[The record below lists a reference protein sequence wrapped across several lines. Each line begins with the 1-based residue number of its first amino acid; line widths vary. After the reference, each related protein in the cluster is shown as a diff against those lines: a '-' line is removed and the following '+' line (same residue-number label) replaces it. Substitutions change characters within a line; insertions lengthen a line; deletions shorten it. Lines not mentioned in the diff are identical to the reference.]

1 MYLTFAMAFQ
11 LLVPAPAAIA
21 EEVNVVS
28 GAAAQLG
35 GSENAGDNSGGS
47 SADAGAGNG
56 DGTSAS
62 GDASAGES
70 GTAQGTASSS
80 GAADGQGSAAG
91 DVAEEQGSSAGDASE
106 SQEPAADKSASADD
120 DAADAQDAS
129 ATAAAGATIT
139 TVADLRE
146 KMAKDKHG
154 SVEAEGE
161 KVTAITFNDATALCI
176 VSNTDPQLY
185 RTAKMTKGQGSTGA
199 EFDVSSPEDGY
210 TFLGLGGKDVPF
222 EGSFTTSG
230 TSIALATSLFNNV
243 VLKDGISIPNLIWK
257 GTGSDP
263 VIAAKVSGAKTL
275 DVTVQIADPANT
287 TLSESTA
294 GITSALFG
302 TVAGSLTLSAT
313 YSFAGTRKGLG
324 ATADSTG
331 NVGLLANTVESG
343 VFAVKSVDFPGDV
356 AKDGTVETS
365 DSNAG
370 LLVGLVKDGASLNVG
385 ALNNVP
391 TATVQSSNGS
401 AGGIVGKVGSGTGAT
416 VKVTNAIDL
425 SNLTVKGTTAAGGF
439 IGQATKLTLSQNDG
453 AKVTCPRNVGDANSD
468 NVGGFIG
475 EVSFANSVAFTGND
489 QIYTGDEGVTLA
501 AKGATKDNE
510 YDESKGVGSAIGKLN
525 FVDST
530 TAVSFKDGTFKST
543 YGNGGGAAV
552 FGGLVG
558 SVTGYADGT
567 GNDRVASKPLH
578 IENVATEF
586 ALKSAP
592 NFTGGLVGWLGRDEG
607 ATLEVKNASVNCTE
621 LAQSGKG
628 FGGVVGCLDHESI
641 LDVNGVTVANEGAIE
656 NGAGIAAESWDS
668 AIRLGGVTDFS
679 DMKFA
684 PENSFTDEKFVSQ
697 ITNVTSSNPTLVFA
711 RGTGNDSVPV
721 DADNSDYWVF
731 KRCSATKIDDLGS
744 NQNAGCGYG
753 EVVRLDGEKLQKDLI
768 RINMGKHELEGPS
781 TTGWSW
787 QVGSN
792 DGKWSGPERNRT
804 LTINTT
810 QDFVCLALSVQFAN
824 LWNGVYGLNPK
835 DKAQLLGS
843 EVKIKLDANVD
854 LSGTGVVGLGFDSAN
869 KLQTFQGTFNGNS
882 HKVSLAIG
890 EPYGKRGDDAIGL
903 DDVSY
908 GNGKIYRHN
917 RLGLFPSIGGG
928 AKVNNLTVDG
938 AMNGAAMEFDNGVS
952 VDAGLLA
959 ATITGNATLSGVTCG
974 PTNLRDDTSGPAIA
988 CDDTFGNDVNIG
1000 GIAGSVTGV
1009 GTVAFEGN
1017 TKAQATINTGATLN
1031 GSTRIGGAIGCV
1043 ADVAVTVNVAS
1054 LEIGGAITASDS
1066 ASSKIAQIGGFIG
1079 CIVQGAGKA
1088 KTVNITGLSFNSFNM
1103 TVGKN
1108 GDAQNGA
1115 GGLLGYSWGNAVVT
1129 IGDSSI
1135 NKDANSYALKTTSAF
1150 ITAASSKEIG
1160 GLVYAASG
1168 HWVINDYAIDLSGAT
1183 VKADQ
1188 ATTLG
1193 VLVGRGS
1200 KVKTTG
1206 VYGSECYTG
1215 LYLEDRAY
1223 WETAYKVSGIAINAP
1238 KVTVFDEWV
1247 GNGVKPDSKLMDGE
1261 WNTVVSLHTQAGTLD
1276 MSGNAEGDNSYKNR
1290 SVFGLSHNANSS
1302 IRYYYNLDRAYDAMK
1317 SNGKDYTV
1325 QKVVHL
1331 STPQELLLWSAC
1343 RYAPAEIQTFIA
1355 PGMTGENAGSD
1366 RNAGL
1371 NSYTVYIDGGTSSN
1385 QNTINLSGYSYYPAQ
1400 PKGHVNLQYVNIRF
1414 CYSDIKT
1421 EYASN
1426 KSNADGTQ
1434 HENMHCGL
1442 FRTVNANLTVSDAT
1456 LGGTVGSVINDDRS
1470 KTDVAGAEGSSS
1482 GALICRYIKSDSSKN
1497 VRKITIDKLTLDGLT
1512 VDSVEGNTYAPL
1524 LINEM
1529 QTYVNLSAK
1538 NISTTGYGENVK
1550 AATSLFGKL
1559 GVSSTADQV
1568 TATFSA
1574 ISLPTAMSN
1583 AIFTRASL
1591 LESFGYGEGK
1601 TGSAVY
1607 TFAKADQN
1615 ADQGKNKVTFG
1626 KEIDSTDGEYFGKQL
1641 WYYDENTYGTD
1652 AGLVTVGDKQAGS
1665 DQFGDYLPYV
1675 YKGQANE
1682 SNVQYHEIKVNQRM
1696 PKLTMGCGTY
1706 ADPYAITKAS
1716 ELNAV
1721 AVYINTKNAVDGWE
1735 VTITANQSELCQRR
1749 SDHSTGCEVTYVYK
1763 QANASSKK
1771 WEKKNGDITDSTK
1784 TLDEDTMHTYL
1795 QSAYYSIEPK
1805 NEDGTAG
1812 TTLEI
1817 DAESFEG
1824 LGNLGNPFR
1833 GVIVGDLVDSN
1844 TQATIAI
1851 NNSTGSLKGLIPYSY
1866 GSVVKNL
1873 NVVYQSG
1880 VSAISYTPK
1889 DSNGVPGSFFGGV
1902 IGCILGGDNIIDGV
1916 SVSSQSGSATA
1927 IASANVDPLVA
1938 AAAGDTSSS
1947 YLIPI
1952 GGYVGAVTGG
1962 GVIFRNSSNVSG
1974 ALNTWRVPGTLR
1986 YDNPYVGR
1994 VIDGYAFSEL
2004 GDDKSLDNTDR
2015 NYKINNLDT
2024 SDTNCVVTGDTQNR
2038 HRGDAKKNADNLAI
2052 TTTVNGAQGLLV
2064 LSAIISSGAG
2074 GGSANT
2080 ATANDEYGTY
2090 AGSRAYLGGNA
2101 SKNATYQFGNQNY
2114 GKVRNASY
2122 AAVGNPAEA
2131 VGDFAKATKDDT
2143 LSPGSQWE
2151 GDALAERDDGAR
2163 VNSPYLVAKYATW
2176 QTGNICAAQASGMDL
2191 RFKADT
2197 TYDMTAY
2204 GMGYT
2209 GLSGRYYSNA
2219 CASAKGADRDRIVPL
2234 VATINGNGAT
2244 IKVGSKG
2251 KSTAYDI
2258 REYANDDYKLAGVG
2272 ALFGTVTYTSDNVK
2286 GSIGAAA
2293 GDGAEATG
2301 NGGYTVQNLNFSDCN
2316 ISLTYTDASGSASGL
2331 GYNEVGIG
2339 LLAGAT
2345 ANNNSLEGYGK
2356 YHAVTLTNCTVSGSA
2371 GASSSDSVSNVG
2383 GLLGSSGYGSRKTD
2397 RNDTGMV
2404 NKTGGQ
2410 PSPVKLYDC
2419 SYSGMDV
2426 SGGQNVGGFVGKLN
2440 SGSQGGVWA
2449 SADKVIAGGS
2459 TITSSAPAASSSVQ
2473 SNVGGVFGASGDVI
2487 FVNADANANPKTNS
2501 GKATISGVTLIVPAN
2516 AGASSGVGG
2525 LVGNAKNNIYAYNF
2539 KVTGDVKVTGDANS
2553 KVVFGRTGTSEFKNA
2568 GGIVGNVSS
2577 GSEFKF
2583 DTCEVSDIDFG
2594 SREVSGGISGNI
2606 SGSPTVTCNNVVVSG
2621 VTFGSSYAGGIN
2633 GSIGGEG
2640 TPTFNI
2646 ANTEIKNNVFMNP
2659 SNLSEEPKGSN
2670 GKSRSGGIGGDG
2682 RGVFR
2687 LSNVLL
2693 DSNDFQGKDGQGIF
2707 FGDAK
2712 AGLQVYAAGIDIKP
2726 GEGKSTSDLPPLM
2739 FDQTNDQSI
2748 VKQVNAASYVAFGVY
2763 GDTPAAPDGGKT
2775 LYSDEAND
2783 GSQKASEAVSPYVTT
2798 SPTSGIAVRA
2808 SNDAADRYL
2817 FGDGAN
2823 VGNAG
2828 TIKSQAGT
2836 IQAGRYTYTNIGGCG
2851 DSGAYQNTNGF
2862 TESSAQWYNSENSDA
2877 SKKATTDFKV
2887 LEVPVQDAT
2896 VVTDYLN
2903 LVTNGGFSDA
2913 VRLNNGSDKQYVTA
2927 KAEKFELK
2935 QIGDVKVFVKS
2946 TEPASL
2952 SVVSSGTSDMRFS
2965 APSNWDNDNGQF
2977 TLLSVTF
2984 NDGAGNTYKVQVP
2997 IVVKRLFEVNFA
3009 ATYTYGTN
3017 FKAGDYST
3025 KDDHVLT
3032 GVGDAMTG
3040 YLTWAYNK
3048 ARATETTY
3056 GWNAYLQD
3064 GGSMKALDKRILFSG
3079 DSTRGTLPEGTQ
3091 LTLVDTG
3098 NNNKEYHYTVLAGG
3112 AVSVALTDFVDSDGT
3127 DGKHYEEQWLSEL
3140 MGVKASDNPNS
3151 GAWVKVNADDP
3162 NVGARIKTSAGYEY
3176 FRPWADGVTGDRCD
3190 LALEDGSEPHPSES
3204 FFLVVRV
3211 PKGSAATVNGY
3222 TGTSLSG
3229 DVSTRI
3235 NYVKGSDESKAD
3247 NHINTA
3253 STYNIAL
3260 GYGQTLTDTLVEG
3273 DSDVTREM
3281 SADTTNSFWMDVT
3294 DTVSCSNVYN
3304 DSDTLYYQLNSSL
3317 ASYNG
3322 SNLTGASGY
3331 PSGTSGTYSFYVKVG
3346 DTYYKPSK
3354 STDSA
3359 GNVKWTWAP
3368 AEAGADDAGKAAVSG
3383 KSWSADGGDMQ
3394 LVLSDG
3400 DGTPI
3405 DLSGI
3410 RKIATDATNAT
3421 DETTSFS
3428 IRMKAELQMSGPACQ
3443 KAIAASEDGSAYT
3456 KPTYRSFLSP
3466 HADTLSTSI
3475 MTAENGGKMRYYRKG
3490 GGASTIALTATKK
3503 TQLGINVDDLG
3514 TADGTIALAA
3524 TYDLSKLRGA
3534 EEKLNKATSAT
3545 FTLTLQKRKDDKDD
3559 KDSGYDSVPIA
3570 DYLSVQESS
3579 KLGTGTVSADHNS
3592 IVFMDTVSNGV
3603 LATRDDSSPILR
3615 LGFVVKVNT
3624 DVESAQH
3631 FYANYRLVMTAHLSG
3646 NGVDDTP
3653 VNASGSITGYP
3664 NSDYVTYTLTRVNM
3678 KGIDHNQA

>member
-1 MYLTFAMAFQ
+1 MAFQ
-11 LLVPAPAAIA
+11 LLVPAPAAFA
-21 EEVNVVS
+21 EGVNAIS

-47 SADAGAGNG
+47 STDTAADNG
-56 DGTSAS
+56 DDASAS
-62 GDASAGES
+62 GDAFMGES
-70 GTAQGTASSS
+70 GTAQGTTSSS
-80 GAADGQGSAAG
+80 AAADGQGSAAG
-91 DVAEEQGSSAGDASE
+91 DVAEEQDSSAGDASAGQE
-106 SQEPAADKSASADD
+106 SAADKSASADD
-120 DAADAQDAS
+120 EAADTQDAS

-139 TVADLRE
+139 TVADLQE

-154 SVEAEGE
+154 SVEATGE
-161 KVTAITFNDATALCI
+161 KVTAITFNDATALRI
-176 VSNTDPQLY
+176 VSNTDPRLY
-185 RTAKMTKGQGSTGA
+185 RTAKMAKGQGSTGA

-210 TFLGLGGKDVPF
+210 TFLGLGSAEVPF
-222 EGSFTTSG
+222 EGSFATNG

-243 VLKDGISIPNLIWK
+243 VLNEGIYIPNLIWK
-257 GTGSDP
+257 GMGSDP
-263 VIAAKVSGAKTL
+263 VIAAKVTGDSRELA
-275 DVTVQIADPANT
+275 VSIQIADSANGGVQ
-287 TLSESTA
+287 ESTA

-302 TVAGSLTLSAT
+302 TVTDSLTLSAT
-313 YSFAGTRKGLG
+313 YSFTGTRKGLG

-331 NVGLLANTVESG
+331 NVGLLANTVASG
-343 VFAVKSVDFPGDV
+343 VFAVESAAFPDNV
-356 AKDGTVETS
+356 ALGGTVTAAS
-365 DSNAG
+365 GNAG
-370 LLVGLVKDGASLNVG
+370 LLVGEVKDGATLRVGSLS
-385 ALNNVP
+385 NVP
-391 TATVQSSNGS
+391 TATIESKSGC
-401 AGGIVGKVGSGTGAT
+401 AGGVVGKVGSSTGAT
-416 VKVTNAIDL
+416 VGVTSAIDF
-425 SNLTVKGTTAAGGF
+425 SNLTVKGATAAGGF
-439 IGQATKLTLSQNDG
+439 IGQAAKLTLKQNDD
-453 AKVTCPRNVGDANSD
+453 AKVTCPQNVGDANSG

-475 EVSFANSVAFTGND
+475 EVSFGSSVAFTGND

-501 AKGATKDNE
+501 AKGATEDNK

-525 FVDST
+525 YDSS
-530 TAVSFKDGTFKST
+530 TAAASVSFSGGMFKST
-543 YGNGGGAAV
+543 YGKGEGAAV

-558 SVTGYADGT
+558 SVTGYAAGSGDK
-567 GNDRVASKPLH
+567 RVASKPLTV
-578 IENVATEF
+578 ENVSTEF
-586 ALKSAP
+586 KLNANP
-592 NFTGGLVGWLGRDEG
+592 QFTGGLVGWLGRARGDN
-607 ATLEVKNASVNCTE
+607 ASVSAALEVKSASVNCTK
-621 LAQSGKG
+621 LTQSVKG

-656 NGAGIAAESWDS
+656 NGAGIAAESWGS

-679 DMKFA
+679 GMKFA
-684 PENSFTDEKFVSQ
+684 PENSFNITGKKVVSQ
-697 ITNVTSSNPTLVFA
+697 ITNVSSSNPTLVFA
-711 RGTGNDSVPV
+711 RGTGNDSVPA
-721 DADNSDYWVF
+721 DAGNSDYWVY
-731 KRCSATKIDDLGS
+731 KRCPAAKVDDLGS
-744 NQNAGCGYG
+744 DQNAGCGYG
-753 EVVRLDGEKLQKDLI
+753 EVVRLDGEKLKKDLI
-768 RINMGKHELEGPS
+768 KINMGKHELEGRS
-781 TTGWSW
+781 TTDWSW
-787 QVGSN
+787 QVGSS
-792 DGKWSGPERNRT
+792 DGKWSEGNRT
-804 LTINTT
+804 LTIKKT

-835 DKAQLLGS
+835 DKVQLLGPD
-843 EVKIKLDANVD
+843 VKIVLDSDVD

-869 KLQTFQGTFNGNS
+869 KLQTFMGTFNGNS
-882 HKVSLAIG
+882 HKVALAIG
-890 EPYGKRGDDAIGL
+890 EPYGKRGDAAIDAS
-903 DDVSY
+903 D

-917 RLGLFPSIGGG
+917 RLGLFPAIGGG
-928 AKVNNLTVDG
+928 ATVSNLTVDG
-938 AMNGAAMEFDNGVS
+938 AMNGVAMKFDNGVS

-959 ATITGNATLSGVTCG
+959 ATITGNATINGVTCG
-974 PTNLRDDTSGPAIA
+974 PTIPRDDTSNPTIT
-988 CDDTFGNDVNIG
+988 CDDTFANDANIG
-1000 GIAGSVTGV
+1000 GMAGSVSGGGIVT
-1009 GTVAFEGN
+1009 FDSS
-1017 TKAQATINTGATLN
+1017 TKAQSIINTGATLN
-1031 GSTRIGGAIGCV
+1031 GNTRIGGAIGYV
-1043 ADVAVTVNVAS
+1043 GDYVSTFDVKS
-1054 LEIGGAITASDS
+1054 LQVSGSIDS
-1066 ASSKIAQIGGFIG
+1066 KASSTAESEFDVNSAKIAQVGGFIG
-1079 CIVQGAGKA
+1079 CIAQGTAA
-1088 KTVNITGLSFNSFNM
+1088 NTTSVNITGLSFSSFNM

-1108 GDAQNGA
+1108 GDKLNGA

-1129 IGDSSI
+1129 IGDSGI
-1135 NKDANSYALKTTSAF
+1135 NKDAGSYALKTTDNATV
-1150 ITAASSKEIG
+1150 TANDSTEVG

-1168 HWVINDYAIDLSGAT
+1168 HWVINDYAIDLKGASF
-1183 VKADQ
+1183 AANS

-1193 VLVGRGS
+1193 VLIARGS
-1200 KVKTTG
+1200 TSDSTNSFG
-1206 VYGSECYTG
+1206 AETSYSG
-1215 LYLEDRAY
+1215 LYLQDKA
-1223 WETAYKVSGIAINAP
+1223 WWGTAYAVDGVSIGAPNA
-1238 KVTVFDEWV
+1238 TTFDEWLAQ
-1247 GNGVKPDSKLMDGE
+1247 GVKPGSKLIDNGC
-1261 WNTVVSLHTQAGTLD
+1261 NAIVSLHTNADKLD
-1276 MSGNAEGDNSYKNR
+1276 MSGDPAMDNSYQNR
-1290 SVFGLSHNANSS
+1290 IAPDKFPQTNGSV
-1302 IRYYYNLDRAYDAMK
+1302 RYYYNLDRAFTVVDNLDAPVM
-1317 SNGKDYTV
+1317 NTPE
-1325 QKVVHL
+1325 HL
-1331 STPQELLLWSAC
+1331 VLWAA
-1343 RYAPAEIQTFIA
+1343 RQYAPIA
-1355 PGMTGENAGSD
+1355 TQAFLTGNRKIIFTNNVIGSPAG
-1366 RNAGL
+1366 NP
-1371 NSYTVYIDGGTSSN
+1371 VPIDLT
-1385 QNTINLSGYSYYPAQ
+1385 GYSYYPSNPDGSNAVTVQ
-1400 PKGHVNLQYVNIRF
+1400 NATIVF
-1414 CYSDIKT
+1414 CYSKIKA
-1421 EYASN
+1421 EQQGN
-1426 KSNADGTQ
+1426 KSNDSATQ

-1442 FRTVNANLTVSDAT
+1442 MRTLANRNLTVNDVT
-1456 LGGTVGSVINDDRS
+1456 LSGTVGKVKNDAAKGSDPESVSGALVMRCAYADSGS
-1470 KTDVAGAEGSSS
+1470 KVAAIKIDTLMLDGLQVDGAEG
-1482 GALICRYIKSDSSKN
+1482 KQ
-1497 VRKITIDKLTLDGLT
+1497 
-1512 VDSVEGNTYAPL
+1512 YAPL
-1524 LINEM
+1524 LINAI
-1529 QTYVNLSAK
+1529 TRYVNLDVK
-1538 NISTTGYGENVK
+1538 NVTTANYADASNVNK
-1550 AATSLFGKL
+1550 IAASSLFGRL
-1559 GVSSTADQV
+1559 GYGDKSNQV
-1568 TATFSA
+1568 TAKFER
-1574 ISLPTAMSN
+1574 ISLPSQTGNS
-1583 AIFTRASL
+1583 IFTHASL
-1591 LESFGYGEGK
+1591 LESFGYQNTG
-1601 TGSAVY
+1601 TGSANY
-1607 TFAKADQN
+1607 TFTRAD
-1615 ADQGKNKVTFG
+1615 AEESMVTYG
-1626 KEIDSTDGEYFGKQL
+1626 SEIDAKDKEYSGKQL
-1641 WYYDENTYGTD
+1641 WYYDEKTYGTD
-1652 AGLVTVGDKQAGS
+1652 NGLVRTDKDETAS
-1665 DQFGDYLPYV
+1665 VKNPKFGGYLPYV
-1675 YKGQANE
+1675 AKGQTTE
-1682 SNVQYHEIKVNQRM
+1682 SGVQYHEIKVNQRIPNLM
-1696 PKLTMGCGTY
+1696 TGCGTY
-1706 ADPYAITKAS
+1706 GDPYTVKDATEMNAIA
-1716 ELNAV
+1716 N
-1721 AVYINTKNAVDGWE
+1721 YINNQVALDGWE
-1735 VTITANQSELCQRR
+1735 VTVVADQSKLCKRR
-1749 SDHSTGCEVTYVYK
+1749 SDETKTGNEVVYVYK
-1763 QANASSKK
+1763 QSNPSETK
-1771 WEKKNGDITDSTK
+1771 WEKKAGGAADSPQM
-1784 TLDEDTMHTYL
+1784 LDDETMHRYV
-1795 QSAYYSIEPK
+1795 QSAYYSIEPAK
-1805 NEDGTAG
+1805 DNKITV
-1812 TTLEI
+1812 
-1817 DAESFEG
+1817 DAASFG
-1824 LGNLGNPFR
+1824 GFGNKANPFR
-1833 GVIVGDLVDSN
+1833 GVIVGDIGASR
-1844 TQATIAI
+1844 ATIEI
-1851 NNSTGSLKGLIPYSY
+1851 ENNDGELRGLIPYSY
-1866 GSVVKNL
+1866 GSVVRNL
-1873 NVVYQSG
+1873 DIRYVNAKATVNYF
-1880 VSAISYTPK
+1880 AP
-1889 DSNGVPGSFFGGV
+1889 DADGVPTAFFGGV
-1902 IGCILGGDNIIDGV
+1902 IGCVLGGDNIIDGV
-1916 SVSSQSGSATA
+1916 AVNRTTGNPATGFSVAGGG
-1927 IASANVDPLVA
+1927 IKPNLV
-1938 AAAGDTSSS
+1938 
-1947 YLIPI
+1947 PI

-1962 GVIFRNSSNVSG
+1962 GVIFRNSSNVGG
-1974 ALNTWRVPGTLR
+1974 ALNTWHVAGASR

-2004 GDDKSLDNTDR
+2004 ADSSLDNTSR
-2015 NYKINNLDT
+2015 NYKINNLD
-2024 SDTNCVVTGDTQNR
+2024 SHDTQCVVTGETQGR
-2038 HRGDAKKNADNLAI
+2038 YRGIDGNDKAI
-2052 TTTVNGAQGLLV
+2052 TTTVNDAQGLLV
-2064 LSAIISSGAG
+2064 LSAIISSGAA

-2080 ATANDEYGTY
+2080 ATTNDEYGTY
-2090 AGSRAYLGGNA
+2090 AGSRAYLGGNT

-2122 AAVGNPAEA
+2122 AAVGKPTEA
-2131 VGDFAKATKDDT
+2131 VGDFAKATNDDA
-2143 LSPGSQWE
+2143 LSPGSRE
-2151 GDALAERDDGAR
+2151 GDALANDEGAQ
-2163 VNSPYLVAKYATW
+2163 VNSPYLVSKYATW

-2191 RFKADT
+2191 QFKPNT
-2197 TYDMTAY
+2197 TYDMTPY
-2204 GMGYT
+2204 GTGYT

-2219 CASAKGADRDRIVPL
+2219 CASTKGADRDRIMPL

-2244 IKVGSKG
+2244 IKVGSKE

-2258 REYANDDYKLAGVG
+2258 KEYANDDYKLAGVG
-2272 ALFGTVTYTSDNVK
+2272 ALFGTVTYTSANVQ
-2286 GSIGAAA
+2286 GSIDAAA

-2301 NGGYTVQNLNFSDCN
+2301 NDGYTVQNLTFSDCN
-2316 ISLTYTDASGSASGL
+2316 ISLTYTDGSGSANGL

-2345 ANNNSLEGYGK
+2345 ANNNSLEAYGK

-2371 GASSSDSVSNVG
+2371 GASSSDSVANAG

-2397 RNDTGMV
+2397 KSDTGMV

-2419 SYSGMDV
+2419 SYSGMDI

-2440 SGSQGGVWA
+2440 SGSQGGVWT
-2449 SADKVIAGGS
+2449 SADKVIAEGS
-2459 TITSSAPAASSSVQ
+2459 RITSSAPVTSSSVD
-2473 SNVGGVFGASGDVI
+2473 SKVGGVFGASGDVI
-2487 FVNADANANPKTNS
+2487 FVNTDEMTKATVS
-2501 GKATISGVTLIVPAN
+2501 GGKATISGVTLTVPAK
-2516 AGASSGVGG
+2516 AGASGGVGG
-2525 LVGNAKNNIYAYNF
+2525 LVGKADSNIYAYNF
-2539 KVTGDVKVTGDANS
+2539 KVTGDVKVAGDANS

-2568 GGIVGNVSS
+2568 SGIAGNITS

-2583 DTCEVSDIDFG
+2583 DTCEVSDIDLE

-2633 GSIGGEG
+2633 GSLGGEG

-2646 ANTEIKNNVFMNP
+2646 TNAEIKNNVFMNP
-2659 SNLSEEPKGSN
+2659 NNLSEDPKGSN

-2707 FGDAK
+2707 FGDTK
-2712 AGLQVYAAGIDIKP
+2712 AGLQVYAAGIDVKP
-2726 GEGKSTSDLPPLM
+2726 TSDKSTSDLPPLM
-2739 FDQTNDQSI
+2739 FDKTNDQSI
-2748 VKQVNAASYVAFGVY
+2748 VKQVSTVSYVAFGNY
-2763 GDTPAAPDGGKT
+2763 FDAAPDTDKT
-2775 LYSDEAND
+2775 LYNDETND
-2783 GSQKASEAVSPYVTT
+2783 DGTEAVSPYVTT

-2836 IQAGRYTYTNIGGCG
+2836 TQAGRYTYTNIGGC
-2851 DSGAYQNTNGF
+2851 DKEGAYRNDNGY
-2862 TESSAQWYNSENSDA
+2862 TESSAQWYNSENSDDL
-2877 SKKATTDFKV
+2877 KKVATEKDFKI

-2935 QIGDVKVFVKS
+2935 QIGDAKVFVKS
-2946 TEPASL
+2946 AEPASL
-2952 SVVSSGTSDMRFS
+2952 SVVNNGMSDMQFS

-3040 YLTWAYNK
+3040 YLTWTYNK

-3056 GWNAYLQD
+3056 GWNTYLQD
-3064 GGSMKALDKRILFSG
+3064 GGSMKALKKRILFSG
-3079 DSTRGTLPEGTQ
+3079 DSAKGTLPEGTQ
-3091 LTLVDTG
+3091 LTLVDTA

-3112 AVSVALTDFVDSDGT
+3112 ADSVALTDFVDSDGT

-3281 SADTTNSFWMDVT
+3281 SADTTNKFWMDVT

-3346 DTYYKPSK
+3346 ETYYKPSK

-3368 AEAGADDAGKAAVSG
+3368 AEAGADDAGKTAVSG

-3428 IRMKAELQMSGPACQ
+3428 IQMKAELQMSGPACQ

-3524 TYDLSKLRGA
+3524 TYDLSKLSGA

-3631 FYANYRLVMTAHLSG
+3631 FYANYRLVMTANLSG

-3678 KGIDHNQA
+3678 KGIDHN

>member
-11 LLVPAPAAIA
+11 LLVPAPAAFA
-21 EEVNVVS
+21 EGANVVS

-47 SADAGAGNG
+47 SADAAADNG
-56 DGTSAS
+56 DGASAS

-70 GTAQGTASSS
+70 GTTQGAASSS
-80 GAADGQGSAAG
+80 GATDGQGSAAG
-91 DVAEEQGSSAGDASE
+91 DAAEKQGSSAGDASE
-106 SQEPAADKSASADD
+106 GQESAADKSASADD

-139 TVADLRE
+139 TVAELRE
-146 KMAKDKHG
+146 KMAKDNHG
-154 SVEAEGE
+154 SVEAAGE
-161 KVTAITFNDATALCI
+161 TVTAITFNDAAALRI
-176 VSNTDPQLY
+176 VSNTDAQLY
-185 RTAKMTKGQGSTGA
+185 RTAKMAKGQGSTGA
-199 EFDVSSPEDGY
+199 EFDVSSPENGY
-210 TFLGLGGKDVPF
+210 TFLGLGSAEVPF
-222 EGSFTTSG
+222 EGSFTTNG

-257 GTGSDP
+257 GTGGDS
-263 VIAAKVSGAKTL
+263 VIAAKVTGGKTL
-275 DVTVQIADPANT
+275 DVTVRIADPANT

-324 ATADSTG
+324 ATADSMG

-343 VFAVKSVDFPGDV
+343 GTFTVQSVTFPDNV
-356 AKDGTVETS
+356 ALGGTVTAAS
-365 DSNAG
+365 GNAG
-370 LLVGLVKDGASLNVG
+370 LLVGEVKDGATLRVG
-385 ALNNVP
+385 SLNNVP
-391 TATVQSSNGS
+391 TATIETKSGC
-401 AGGIVGKVGSGTGAT
+401 AGGVVGKVGSDTGAT
-416 VKVTNAIDL
+416 AEVTNAINL
-425 SNLTVKGTTAAGGF
+425 SKLTVKGTAAAGGF
-439 IGQATKLTLSQNDG
+439 IGQATKLTLKQNEG
-453 AKVTCPRNVGDANSD
+453 AKVTCPQNVGDADSG

-475 EVSFANSVAFTGND
+475 EVSFGSSVAFTGND
-489 QIYTGDEGVTLA
+489 QIYTGDEGVALLG
-501 AKGATKDNE
+501 KSS
-510 YDESKGVGSAIGKLN
+510 ESNGVGAAIGKLN

-530 TAVSFKDGTFKST
+530 TAVSFNGGTFKST
-543 YGNGGGAAV
+543 YGKGGGAAV

-558 SVTGYADGT
+558 SVTGYAAGT
-567 GNDRVASKPLH
+567 GEKRDASKPLTV
-578 IENVATEF
+578 ENVSTEF
-586 ALKSAP
+586 KLNANP
-592 NFTGGLVGWLGRDEG
+592 QFTGGLVGWLGRGDD
-607 ATLEVKNASVNCTE
+607 ASVSAALEVKSATVNCTK

-656 NGAGIAAESWDS
+656 NGAGIAAESWGS

-679 DMKFA
+679 GMKFA

-711 RGTGNDSVPV
+711 RGTGSDGVPV
-721 DADNSDYWVF
+721 DAGNSDYWVY
-731 KRCSATKIDDLGS
+731 KRCPAAKIDDLGS
-744 NQNAGCGYG
+744 DQNAGCGYG

-768 RINMGKHELEGPS
+768 KINMDKHELEGPS
-781 TTGWSW
+781 TTDWSW
-787 QVGSN
+787 QVGSSN
-792 DGKWSGPERNRT
+792 GNWSEGNRT
-804 LTINTT
+804 LTIKKT

-843 EVKIKLDANVD
+843 GVRINLNADVN

-869 KLQTFQGTFNGNS
+869 NLQTFQGTFNGNS

-890 EPYGKRGDDAIGL
+890 EPYGKRSDGAIDAL
-903 DDVSY
+903 D
-908 GNGKIYRHN
+908 GNGKIYRHD
-917 RLGLFPSIGGG
+917 RLGFFPAIGGG
-928 AKVNNLTVDG
+928 ATVSNLTVDG
-938 AMNGAAMEFDNGVS
+938 AMNGVAMKFDNGVN
-952 VDAGLLA
+952 VDVGLLA
-959 ATITGNATLSGVTCG
+959 ATITGDATINGVTCG
-974 PTNLRDDTSGPAIA
+974 PAIPRDDTSDPTIA
-988 CDDTFGNDVNIG
+988 CDDTFGNDVSIG
-1000 GIAGSVTGV
+1000 GIAGSVTGI
-1009 GTVAFEGN
+1009 GAVAFEGN

-1031 GSTRIGGAIGCV
+1031 GPTRIGGAIGYV
-1043 ADVAVTVNVAS
+1043 ADVAAIVNAAN
-1054 LEIGGAITASDS
+1054 LEVDGAITASDS
-1066 ASSKIAQIGGFIG
+1066 ASDKIAQVGGFIG
-1079 CIVQGAGKA
+1079 CIAQGAAANTTK
-1088 KTVNITGLSFNSFNM
+1088 VNITGLSFNSFNM

-1108 GDAQNGA
+1108 GDAKNGA
-1115 GGLLGYSWGNAVVT
+1115 GGLLGYSWGNTVVT
-1129 IGDSSI
+1129 IGDSGKNTS
-1135 NKDANSYALKTTSAF
+1135 DSTYALKTNNAS
-1150 ITAASSKEIG
+1150 ITANDSEELG

-1168 HWVINDYAIDLSGAT
+1168 HWAINDYAIDLSGTTINAES
-1183 VKADQ
+1183 

-1193 VLVGRGS
+1193 LLVGRGS
-1200 KVKTTG
+1200 KVAAG
-1206 VYGSECYTG
+1206 VYGSESYTG

-1223 WETAYKVSGIAINAP
+1223 WETAYKVSGITIKAP
-1238 KVTVFDEWV
+1238 DKAAFDEWV
-1247 GNGVKPDSKLMDGE
+1247 GNGVKQGSKLIDGE
-1261 WNTVVSLHTQAGTLD
+1261 WNTVVSLHTQDEKLH
-1276 MSGNAEGDNSYKNR
+1276 MSDSSRSDNSYHNR
-1290 SVFGLSHNANSS
+1290 SDFGAKHNTNAWT
-1302 IRYYYNLDRAYDAMK
+1302 RYYYNLDRAYT
-1317 SNGKDYTV
+1317 TV
-1325 QKVVHL
+1325 GNDSKNSDKTSWMDQ
-1331 STPQELLLWSAC
+1331 PEYLLLWCAYL
-1343 RYAPAEIQTFIA
+1343 YAPSDIRSYIIPGNQQIFQGNNIGTNDAERKSIDMDGYSFYPSNPVNGSKVTVKNAEIKFHYSEIKAKQD
-1355 PGMTGENAGSD
+1355 GNKK
-1366 RNAGL
+1366 
-1371 NSYTVYIDGGTSSN
+1371 NSE
-1385 QNTINLSGYSYYPAQ
+1385 A
-1400 PKGHVNLQYVNIRF
+1400 
-1414 CYSDIKT
+1414 
-1421 EYASN
+1421 
-1426 KSNADGTQ
+1426 TQ

-1442 FRTVNANLTVSDAT
+1442 IRTHAGDLAVSNVT
-1456 LGGTVGSVINDDRS
+1456 LGGTVGAVVNDS
-1470 KTDVAGAEGSSS
+1470 GSSS
-1482 GALICRYIKSDSSKN
+1482 GALICRYIYGSSSSSSTL
-1497 VRKITIDKLTLDGLT
+1497 VRRISIDGLTLNGLT
-1512 VDSVEGNTYAPL
+1512 VDGVTDATSYAPL

-1529 QTYVNLSAK
+1529 QTYVNLSAN
-1538 NISTTGYGENVK
+1538 NISTTGYANGTK

-1559 GVSSTADQV
+1559 GVGGTADQV
-1568 TATFSA
+1568 TATFNQISVPSA
-1574 ISLPTAMSN
+1574 TSQNATDG

-1591 LESFGYGEGK
+1591 LESFGYGEGN

-1607 TFAKADQN
+1607 TFVKADQN
-1615 ADQGKNKVTFG
+1615 ADQGENKVTFG

-1641 WYYDENTYGTD
+1641 WYYDENAYGTE
-1652 AGLVTVGDKQAGS
+1652 AGLVTVGDKRASS

-1682 SNVQYHEIKVNQRM
+1682 SNVRYHEIKVNQRM
-1696 PKLTMGCGTY
+1696 PKLTTGCGTY

-1721 AVYINTKNAVDGWE
+1721 AVYINTKSAVDGWE
-1735 VTITANQSELCQRR
+1735 VTVTTNQSELCQRR
-1749 SDHSTGCEVTYVYK
+1749 SDHSTDREVTYVYK
-1763 QANASSKK
+1763 QANESSKK
-1771 WEKKNGDITDSTK
+1771 WEKKNGDTTDSTV
-1784 TLDEDTMHTYL
+1784 TLDEDTMHSYL

-1812 TTLEI
+1812 TTLAI

-1833 GVIVGDLVDSN
+1833 GVIVGDLADSN

-1880 VSAISYTPK
+1880 VSAISYAPK

-1916 SVSSQSGSATA
+1916 SVSSRSGSATA

-1952 GGYVGAVTGG
+1952 GGYVGAVAGG

-1974 ALNTWRVPGTLR
+1974 ALNTWHVAGASR

-2004 GDDKSLDNTDR
+2004 AGSSLDNTDR
-2015 NYKINNLDT
+2015 NYKINNLNIDE
-2024 SDTNCVVTGDTQNR
+2024 TNCVVTGDTQGR
-2038 HRGDAKKNADNLAI
+2038 YRGIDGNDKAI
-2052 TTTVNGAQGLLV
+2052 TTTVNDAQGLLV
-2064 LSAIISSGAG
+2064 LSAIISSGAA

-2080 ATANDEYGTY
+2080 TAPDNEHATNYGTY
-2090 AGSRAYLGGNA
+2090 AGSRAYLGGNT
-2101 SKNATYQFGNQNY
+2101 SNNTKYQFGNQNY
-2114 GKVRNASY
+2114 GKVRNATY
-2122 AAVGNPAEA
+2122 AAVGKPTKA
-2131 VGDFAKATKDDT
+2131 VGETEDDGDFAKATKDDT

-2151 GDALAERDDGAR
+2151 GDALAEGDNGAR

-2191 RFKADT
+2191 QFVNTAEDID
-2197 TYDMTAY
+2197 YDMTPY
-2204 GMGYT
+2204 GTGYT

-2219 CASAKGADRDRIVPL
+2219 CASAQGADRDRIVPL
-2234 VATINGNGAT
+2234 VATINGDGAT
-2244 IKVGSKG
+2244 IKVGDNGSNSNGSEKNP
-2251 KSTAYDI
+2251 YDI
-2258 REYANDDYKLAGVG
+2258 KEYTDDDYKLTGVG
-2272 ALFGTVTYTSDNVK
+2272 ALFGTATYTSENVA
-2286 GSIGAAA
+2286 GSIGTTAADDTA
-2293 GDGAEATG
+2293 ATG
-2301 NGGYTVQNLNFSDCN
+2301 NGGYTVRNLNFKDCN
-2316 ISLTYTDASGSASGL
+2316 ISLTYTDASGNASGS
-2331 GYNEVGIG
+2331 GDAEIGVG
-2339 LLAGAT
+2339 LLAGTT
-2345 ANNNSLEGYGK
+2345 ANNNSLIDYGK
-2356 YHAVTLTNCTVSGSA
+2356 YHALTLANCKVNGSA
-2371 GASSSDSVSNVG
+2371 GVSDAG

-2397 RNDTGMV
+2397 KNSTEMV

-2419 SYSGMDV
+2419 SYSGMDI
-2426 SGGQNVGGFVGKLN
+2426 SGVQNVGGFVGKLS
-2440 SGSQGGVWA
+2440 SGSQGGVWT
-2449 SADKVIAGGS
+2449 STDKVVAEDS
-2459 TITSSAPAASSSVQ
+2459 AITSSAPATSSSVD
-2473 SNVGGVFGASGDVI
+2473 SNVGGVFGASGAAV
-2487 FVNADANANPKTNS
+2487 FVNTDESANSKYNS
-2501 GKATISGVTLIVPAN
+2501 GKATISGVTLTVPAN

-2525 LVGNAKNNIYAYNF
+2525 LVGNAKNNIYAYNL
-2539 KVTGDVKVTGDANS
+2539 KVTGDVKVTGDANG
-2553 KVVFGRTGTSEFKNA
+2553 KAVFGRTGASEFKNA
-2568 GGIVGNVSS
+2568 GGIAGTITS
-2577 GSEFKF
+2577 GSEFMF
-2583 DTCEVSDIDFG
+2583 DTCEVSNIDLE

-2633 GSIGGEG
+2633 GSLGSEG

-2646 ANTEIKNNVFMNP
+2646 TNAEIKNNVFMNP

-2739 FDQTNDQSI
+2739 FDKTSDQSI
-2748 VKQVNAASYVAFGVY
+2748 VKQVNAASYVAFGNY
-2763 GDTPAAPDGGKT
+2763 FDAAPDMDKT
-2775 LYSDEAND
+2775 LYNDETND
-2783 GSQKASEAVSPYVTT
+2783 DGTEAVSPYVTT
-2798 SPTSGIAVRA
+2798 SPTSGIAVRT
-2808 SNDAADRYL
+2808 SNNADDRYL

-2836 IQAGRYTYTNIGGCG
+2836 NEANRYTYTNIGGC
-2851 DSGAYQNTNGF
+2851 DKEGAYRNDNGY
-2862 TESSAQWYNSENSDA
+2862 TESSAQSYNSENPDA
-2877 SKKATTDFKV
+2877 SKKVATEKDFKI
-2887 LEVPVQDAT
+2887 LEVPVQDAS

-2927 KAEKFELK
+2927 KTEKFKLDEK
-2935 QIGDVKVFVKS
+2935 TKAFVKS

-2952 SVVSSGTSDMRFS
+2952 SVVNNGTSDMQFS

-3009 ATYTYGTN
+3009 AAYTYGTN
-3017 FKAGDYST
+3017 FKAGDYSN
-3025 KDDHVLT
+3025 KNDHVLT
-3032 GVGDAMTG
+3032 GFGDAMTG
-3040 YLTWAYNK
+3040 YLTWTYNK

-3056 GWNAYLQD
+3056 GWNTYLQD

-3079 DSTRGTLPEGTQ
+3079 DSTRGTLPKGTQ
-3091 LTLVDTG
+3091 LTLVDTA
-3098 NNNKEYHYTVLAGG
+3098 NNNKEYHYTVVG
-3112 AVSVALTDFVDSDGT
+3112 ADGAASVALTEFKDSSGASYQE
-3127 DGKHYEEQWLSEL
+3127 KWLSEL

-3162 NVGARIKTSAGYEY
+3162 NVGARIETSAGYEY
-3176 FRPWADGVTGDRCD
+3176 FRPWADGVTGNRCD

-3211 PKGSAATVNGY
+3211 PKNSNATVNGY

-3260 GYGQTLTDTLVEG
+3260 GYGQTLADTLVTG
-3273 DSDVTREM
+3273 DSGATQKM
-3281 SADTTNSFWMDVT
+3281 SADTTNTFWMDVT

-3322 SNLTGASGY
+3322 PALTGASGY
-3331 PSGTSGTYSFYVKVG
+3331 PSGTSSTYSFYVKVG

-3359 GNVKWTWAP
+3359 GNVKWTWEP

-3394 LVLSDG
+3394 LVLSDSE
-3400 DGTPI
+3400 GTAI

-3421 DETTSFS
+3421 DETASFS
-3428 IRMKAELQMSGPACQ
+3428 IQMKAELQMSGPACQ
-3443 KAIAASEDGSAYT
+3443 KAIAASEDGSTYT
-3456 KPTYRSFLSP
+3456 KPTYRSLLSP
-3466 HADTLSTSI
+3466 HADTLSTST
-3475 MTAENGGKMRYYRKG
+3475 MTVGIDGKMHYYRKG
-3490 GGASTIALTATKK
+3490 GGASTIALTATMK
-3503 TQLGINVDDLG
+3503 TQLGINADDLG

-3524 TYDLSKLRGA
+3524 TYDLSKLNGA
-3534 EEKLNKATSAT
+3534 EEKLSKAEKAT
-3545 FTLTLQKRKDDKDD
+3545 FTLTLQKRKDDKDGGYEPV
-3559 KDSGYDSVPIA
+3559 SGIEN
-3570 DYLSVQESS
+3570 YLSVQESS
-3579 KLGTGTVSADHNS
+3579 KLGTGTVSADRNN
-3592 IVFMDTVSNGV
+3592 IVFTDTASNGV

-3624 DVESAQH
+3624 DVEKAEQ

-3678 KGIDHNQA
+3678 KGIEHN